1 MTLPTAEFDVKEVFE
16 NLTEVKE
23 ARQLYPVTNE
33 CVYLDAAH
41 YAPYSLETARRL
53 KDYIDTFSH
62 TNDNLTVFNFKTGTR
77 LCVKCA
83 QLINADPKDIIIT
96 GNTTHGLNI
105 FANGID
111 LNEGDTV
118 AYADCE
124 FPAIVYPWL
133 NQEKLRGIKNVMIK
147 SKSVGVIEHG
157 DIEQV
162 IRDNNAK
169 VLTISQ
175 VEFLGYRNDM
185 KAIKDIC
192 DRYGCYLV
200 VDAIQGTGVVPFDV
214 KDPEIDYYATG
225 SQKWMMAP
233 AGIGF
238 AYIRREMREHI
249 KPTYASTLGVDFDF
263 DNFLDYRLK
272 FNEDGT
278 AYMNST
284 PNTLGMIGMESSID
298 LFLKLGV
305 ENIFRHILYLQDI
318 LLDELKDSD
327 FEVVSNME
335 QKHRSNILLL
345 SHKDPSRNQ
354 DVRKAMEAKNIFI
367 AVREGFIRI
376 SAHLYN
382 NEDDVVTLA
391 REIKALNL

>member
-1 MTLPTAEFDVKEVFE
+1 
-16 NLTEVKE
+16 
-23 ARQLYPVTNE
+23 
-33 CVYLDAAH
+33 
-41 YAPYSLETARRL
+41 
-53 KDYIDTFSH
+53 
-62 TNDNLTVFNFKTGTR
+62 
-77 LCVKCA
+77 
-83 QLINADPKDIIIT
+83 
-96 GNTTHGLNI
+96 
-105 FANGID
+105 
-111 LNEGDTV
+111 
-118 AYADCE
+118 
-124 FPAIVYPWL
+124 
-133 NQEKLRGIKNVMIK
+133 MIK
-147 SKSVGVIEHG
+147 SKPAGVIEID

-162 IRDNNAK
+162 IRDNNVK

-175 VEFLGYRNDM
+175 VEFMSYRNDM
-185 KAIKDIC
+185 KAIKEIC

-214 KDPEIDYYATG
+214 KDPEVDYYATG

-238 AYIRREMREHI
+238 AYIKREMRKHI

-272 FNEDGT
+272 FNEDGS

-305 ENIFRHILYLQDI
+305 ENIFRHILYLQDVLI
-318 LLDELKDSD
+318 EELRGSD

-335 QKHRSNILLL
+335 EKHRSNILLL
-345 SHKDPSRNQ
+345 SHKDPSKNQ

-382 NEDDVVTLA
+382 NEDDVETLA
-391 REIKALNL
+391 REMKQFIS